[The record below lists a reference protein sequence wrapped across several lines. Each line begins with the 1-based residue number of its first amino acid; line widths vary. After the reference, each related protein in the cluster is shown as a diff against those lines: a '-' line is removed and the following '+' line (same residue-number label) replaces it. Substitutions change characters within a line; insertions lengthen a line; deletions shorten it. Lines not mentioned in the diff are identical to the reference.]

1 MQVVE
6 IEGGYVITLD
16 GNYTVSINQGSTAE
30 ISGAYI
36 IAINNAKGDTG
47 ATGATGPAGANGTNG
62 VDGIDGNDGADG
74 IDGYTP
80 WIGTPV
86 TGIYYPVIGIRSALA
101 PSTLAAGTNR
111 LDLAPVI
118 FNRTLTPAAIGLQ
131 VTASTLGTGA
141 QIVIYSSN
149 ADGYP
154 DALLWAGSAFTL
166 GASAAYYEATN
177 SIPTFTKGVIYWFG
191 TICSGNPTLRT
202 TALGNAIQIGGI
214 GTTGTT
220 ANYGT
225 VIRRTSGVAI
235 SSLPNPFNFV
245 SSEITNNVTPPM
257 ILFRF

>member
-6 IEGGYVITLD
+6 IEGGYVITLA
-16 GNYTVSINQGSTAE
+16 GTLTVSINQGSTAE
-30 ISGAYI
+30 ISGVYT

-47 ATGATGPAGANGTNG
+47 ATGATGSN
-62 VDGIDGNDGADG
+62 G
-74 IDGYTP
+74 IDGYAP
-80 WIGTPV
+80 WVGTPIS
-86 TGIYYPVIGIRSALA
+86 TFHYPVIGLRSALA

-111 LDLAPVI
+111 LDLAPVLL
-118 FNRTLTPAAIGLQ
+118 NRTLTPAAIGLQ
-131 VTASTLGTGA
+131 VTASTIGTGA
-141 QIVIYSSN
+141 QIVVYSSN
-149 ADGYP
+149 TDGYP
-154 DALLWAGSAFTL
+154 DALYWTGTAFTL
-166 GASAAYYEATN
+166 GAAAAYYEATN
-177 SIPTFTKGVIYWFG
+177 SMPTFTKGVIYWFG

-235 SSLPNPFNFV
+235 SSFPDPFNFV